1 MCRPAWALALTF
13 GLVSRLVLS
22 HGSILSQDEI
32 RYRTEANY
40 LAHFASFVEWP
51 ANAFPDDRAPILLCL
66 FGTADFGN
74 SLQELTKDIVVK
86 RRKIEVRSVKAIALA
101 RPCHILFIGR
111 EDAMR
116 YGDILS
122 TIRNLPILTVGES
135 ADFLD
140 AGGAVNFVY
149 GETLRIDIDLKAV
162 ERAHLEMSSNLLVL
176 ARRVINAPRIKA
188 P

>member
-1 MCRPAWALALTF
+1 MRRPAWVLTF
-13 GLVSRLVLS
+13 GLVSRLVFSQGL
-22 HGSILSQDEI
+22 ILPQDEI

-74 SLQELTKDIVVK
+74 SLQELTKDVVVH
-86 RRKIEVRSVKAIALA
+86 RRKIEVRSVKAIAMA

-111 EDAMR
+111 EDATR
-116 YGDILS
+116 YGEILGA
-122 TIRNLPILTVGES
+122 IRNLPILAVGES

-140 AGGAVNFVY
+140 AGGAVNFVF
-149 GETLRIDIDLKAV
+149 GETLRIDVDLKAV
-162 ERAHLEMSSNLLVL
+162 ERAHLEMSSKLLGL
-176 ARRVINAPRIKA
+176 ARRVINAPRTKA